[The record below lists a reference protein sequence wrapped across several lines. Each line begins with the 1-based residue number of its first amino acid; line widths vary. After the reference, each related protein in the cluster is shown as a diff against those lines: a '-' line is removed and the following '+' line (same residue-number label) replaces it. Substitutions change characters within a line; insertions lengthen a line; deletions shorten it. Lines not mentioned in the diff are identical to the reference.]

1 MSAIKAGQKY
11 SKNNIYK
18 GFNFEQH
25 KHLGLYI
32 KHRRDEALSL
42 SVVSSWCYGKTS
54 KVRRLA
60 CKLQSALSTL
70 KSNLDDI
77 VCGEVPPNHVLFRN
91 GYNSEID
98 PIECYYGPTEFAEQ
112 WDNEFSAGFREEFH
126 EQPSGKLCLPLNLP
140 RPYKGFTLD
149 EHLHVAK
156 IMCCQIRQSAITTIL
171 IWNAYGTNSKATK
184 AAYKWWKAATALV
197 SELHQVSGEIGIY
210 AITYPSDEAERFE
223 VQIAADQS
231 FAEPLRM
238 PLQKS
243 LLQKA
248 VVANAGKVTNDTYN
262 LDLGLDWLKV
272 NITYP

>member
-1 MSAIKAGQKY
+1 MRAIKAGQKY

-32 KHRRDEALSL
+32 KQRRDEALSL
-42 SVVSSWCYGKTS
+42 SVVSSWCYGQTS
-54 KVRRLA
+54 KVCRLA
-60 CKLQSALSTL
+60 CKMESALSTL
-70 KSNLDDI
+70 KFNLDDL
-77 VCGEVPPNHVLFRN
+77 VCGEVPDNYILFKN
-91 GYNSEID
+91 GYNPEID
-98 PIECYYGPTEFAEQ
+98 PVKCYYGQTEFAEQ
-112 WDNEFSAGFREEFH
+112 WNNEFIAGFREEFH
-126 EQPSGKLCLPLNLP
+126 QQPSRGLYPPHNLP
-140 RPYKGFTLD
+140 RPPKGFTLD

-171 IWNAYGTNSKATK
+171 IWNAYGSNSKATK
-184 AAYKWWKAATALV
+184 TSYKWWKAATALV
-197 SELHQVSGEIGIY
+197 SELHEVSGEIGIY
-210 AITYPSDEAERFE
+210 ATTYPSDEAERFE

>member
-1 MSAIKAGQKY
+1 M
-11 SKNNIYK
+11 
-18 GFNFEQH
+18 E
-25 KHLGLYI
+25 
-32 KHRRDEALSL
+32 
-42 SVVSSWCYGKTS
+42 
-54 KVRRLA
+54 
-60 CKLQSALSTL
+60 SALSTL
-70 KSNLDDI
+70 KFNLDDL
-77 VCGEVPPNHVLFRN
+77 VCGEVPDNYILFKN
-91 GYNSEID
+91 GYNPEID
-98 PIECYYGPTEFAEQ
+98 PVKCYYGQTEFAEQ
-112 WDNEFSAGFREEFH
+112 WDNEFIAGFREEFH
-126 EQPSGKLCLPLNLP
+126 QQSSRGLYPPHNLP
-140 RPYKGFTLD
+140 RPRKGFTLD
-149 EHLHVAK
+149 EHLHVAT

-171 IWNAYGTNSKATK
+171 IWNAYGSNSKATK

-197 SELHQVSGEIGIY
+197 SELDEVSGKIGIY
-210 AITYPSDEAERFE
+210 ATTYPSDEAERFE